1 MKTMMKGEGQC
12 LGKKIGT
19 DGVAF
24 SFLLEYI
31 ASVNQ
36 VFPFIRG
43 TGKTLKRSRMTGDT
57 VYLLPLF
64 FLNRFFSKQ
73 IKK

>member
-19 DGVAF
+19 DRVAF

-43 TGKTLKRSRMTGDT
+43 TGKTLKLSRMTGDT

-64 FLNRFFSKQ
+64 SLKN
-73 IKK
+73 IY